1 MNALLKK
8 ALPHIIAVV
17 LFLIIAIV
25 YCQPAL
31 QGKVLYQSDVLH
43 WKGSAQ
49 QSVEYKDKYGHFPLW
64 TESTFSGMPTYT
76 IYMDATAK
84 VTIAPLYYLLTLGMP
99 KPITYFFIACI
110 CFYILTQVLRINPWV
125 GILSSLAYAY
135 STFDPVIIVVG
146 HDTQMFAIGYMPAV
160 IAGTLL
166 IYQGKY
172 LPGAALLTA
181 FFGLQVTTQH
191 IQIIYYTGLILG
203 FITIGF
209 FIISIKKNQIKHS
222 LIAIAIALVSGL
234 IGFGTFAL
242 NLLPLQEYAK
252 ETMRGGRSE
261 LTSVDSKNKTKGG
274 LDKDYAFGWS
284 YGISEVMTAIVPG
297 MYGGGSDGTQVTGNS
312 KFAEKFAEVGMP
324 EDNGIQY
331 ANSYSYWGNQ
341 PSVAGPV
348 YFGAVIWFL
357 FILGLVYV
365 KSWHK
370 WWVISAA
377 ILGVLL
383 AWGKNFS
390 AFNYFLFDHLP
401 LYNKFRA
408 PSMGLV
414 MPQLAFPLLAG
425 LGLNELLEIKDLKE
439 ILWKKFKTVL
449 YITAGVLVV
458 LLLLYFSADYK
469 WQNDAV
475 LKQNF
480 SNMVLQQMARG
491 KQPTPEMEQQVND
504 FGNGLIRGLQSDR
517 QAIFGN
523 DLLRSFLLIAVSAV
537 IAGLYLKNKIKPV
550 VLIAALLVLSSYD
563 LLAVGRRYLNDDK
576 FVEQADYD
584 NLFAPTAADRKIKS
598 DPDKNFRVFDETSGD
613 PFSDSRASY
622 FHNSIGG
629 YHPAKL
635 ALYEDIK
642 TNQLLKGN
650 MRVFDMLNTKYFI
663 VKNPANGQEEAR
675 LNPDAYGPC
684 WLVKSIHYV
693 NNADEEMKALDS
705 INVRDTAIVQKNFQP
720 VIKFNPQPDST
731 ASIKL
736 ISNLNDKVDYKF
748 SSKTNQFAVF
758 SEIYY
763 DKGWDA
769 YLDGK
774 KTDYCRVDYVLRGMP
789 IPAGEHTIE
798 FRFEPRTYII
808 GNTITTWSS
817 ILVYLLLIG
826 TVVTEWRKRK

>member
-1 MNALLKK
+1 
-8 ALPHIIAVV
+8 
-17 LFLIIAIV
+17 
-25 YCQPAL
+25 
-31 QGKVLYQSDVLH
+31 
-43 WKGSAQ
+43 
-49 QSVEYKDKYGHFPLW
+49 
-64 TESTFSGMPTYT
+64 
-76 IYMDATAK
+76 
-84 VTIAPLYYLLTLGMP
+84 
-99 KPITYFFIACI
+99 
-110 CFYILTQVLRINPWV
+110 
-125 GILSSLAYAY
+125 
-135 STFDPVIIVVG
+135 
-146 HDTQMFAIGYMPAV
+146 
-160 IAGTLL
+160 
-166 IYQGKY
+166 
-172 LPGAALLTA
+172 
-181 FFGLQVTTQH
+181 
-191 IQIIYYTGLILG
+191 
-203 FITIGF
+203 
-209 FIISIKKNQIKHS
+209 
-222 LIAIAIALVSGL
+222 
-234 IGFGTFAL
+234 
-242 NLLPLQEYAK
+242 
-252 ETMRGGRSE
+252 MRGGRSE
-261 LTSVDSKNKTKGG
+261 LTNVDSKNKTKGG

-284 YGISEVMTAIVPG
+284 YGISEVLTAVVPG
-297 MYGGGSDGTQVTGNS
+297 MYGGGSDGREITGNS
-312 KFAEKFAEVGMP
+312 KFAEKFAEAGVP
-324 EDNGIQY
+324 EDTGIQY
-331 ANSYSYWGNQ
+331 ANSYSYWGDQ

-348 YFGAVIWFL
+348 YFGAVICFL

-370 WWVISAA
+370 WWIISAA

-401 LYNKFRA
+401 FYNKFRA

-414 MPQLAFPLLAG
+414 MPQLVFPLLAG
-425 LGLNELLEIKDLKE
+425 LGLNELMETKE
-439 ILWKKFKTVL
+439 SKELLWKKFKTVL
-449 YITAGVLVV
+449 FATAAVLLVLV
-458 LLLLYFSADYK
+458 LLYFSADYK
-469 WQNDAV
+469 WPNDTA

-480 SNMVLQQMARG
+480 SNGVLQQMARG
-491 KQPTPEMEQQVND
+491 KQPTPEMEQQAND
-504 FGNGLIRGLQSDR
+504 FGNGLIKGLQADR
-517 QAIFGN
+517 QGIFSS
-523 DLLRSFLLIAVSAV
+523 DLLRSFLLIAIAAV
-537 IAGLYLKNKIKPV
+537 IVGLYLKSKIKPV

-563 LLAVGRRYLNDDK
+563 LFAVGKRYLNDDK
-576 FVEQADYD
+576 FVEQTDYD
-584 NLFAPTAADRKIKS
+584 NAFTPTAADTKIKA

-635 ALYEDIK
+635 ALYEDLK
-642 TNQLLKGN
+642 LNQLLKGN

-720 VIKFNPQPDST
+720 VIKFNPEPDTT

-789 IPAGEHTIE
+789 VPAGEHNIE
-798 FRFEPRTYII
+798 FRFEPRVYAVSD
-808 GNTITTWSS
+808 TISAVSS